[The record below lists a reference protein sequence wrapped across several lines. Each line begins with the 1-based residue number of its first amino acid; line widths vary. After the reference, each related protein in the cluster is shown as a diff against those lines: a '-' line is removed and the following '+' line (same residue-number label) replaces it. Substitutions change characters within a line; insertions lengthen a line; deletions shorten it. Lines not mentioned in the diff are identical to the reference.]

1 MLLNTKLKTDIFIE
15 FGELRPMVAWL
26 ERNCI
31 EEWRY
36 ECKQPAGRDAGIYE
50 FYFENEKDLVAFKMW
65 KQ

>member
-1 MLLNTKLKTDIFIE
+1 
-15 FGELRPMVAWL
+15 MVSWL

-31 EEWRY
+31 DDWGY